1 MPAPILPLIEAV
13 THWPERGALIGLDLG
28 TKTIG
33 VAVSDPDRRLATGV
47 ETIHRKAFK
56 ADAAR
61 LLAISGERN
70 AVGFVLGLPINM
82 DGSEGPRAQSTRAFA
97 RNFSNLT
104 GLAIALW
111 DERLSTAAVERELI
125 GMDVSRARR
134 AEVIDEHAAM
144 FILQGALDRLA
155 TAARGPLRMAVVIS
169 ALLPVFLL
177 IVLGFILKRS
187 LMRLDTQWHGLERL
201 TYYVLFPTL
210 LIQTLVKADLS
221 SVPVAG
227 VGGALMLSALA
238 MSLLCLAL
246 RPVFSRWNIDG
257 PAFTSI
263 FQGATR
269 WQTYVALAVSS
280 NLFGHTGLALA
291 SVAMVAII
299 PLVNVFS
306 VSVLAHYA
314 APEKQSLRAIVMT
327 VLTNPLIWAC
337 AIGLAVN
344 VTHLP
349 LPQVW
354 HDVAEALGRSSLG
367 IGLLVTG
374 AGLQL
379 AGMFRPS
386 LAASIAVLLKL
397 ILMPVLGVALALW
410 FGISGSSL
418 VIVAVCSAV
427 PTSSSAYVLA
437 RQMGGDAPLLAQI
450 ITLQTILAAVTM
462 PIAIAL
468 VA

>member
-1 MPAPILPLIEAV
+1 
-13 THWPERGALIGLDLG
+13 
-28 TKTIG
+28 
-33 VAVSDPDRRLATGV
+33 
-47 ETIHRKAFK
+47 
-56 ADAAR
+56 
-61 LLAISGERN
+61 
-70 AVGFVLGLPINM
+70 
-82 DGSEGPRAQSTRAFA
+82 
-97 RNFSNLT
+97 
-104 GLAIALW
+104 
-111 DERLSTAAVERELI
+111 
-125 GMDVSRARR
+125 
-134 AEVIDEHAAM
+134 
-144 FILQGALDRLA
+144 
-155 TAARGPLRMAVVIS
+155 MAVVVS

-187 LMRLDTQWHGLERL
+187 LMPLDTQWHGLERL
-201 TYYVLFPTL
+201 TYYVLFPML
-210 LIQTLVKADLS
+210 LIQTLVKANLS

-227 VGGALMLSALA
+227 VGGALLVSALA

-246 RPVFSRWNIDG
+246 RPLLARWDIDG

-269 WQTYVALAVSS
+269 WQTYVALAVSG

-306 VSVLAHYA
+306 VAVLARYA
-314 APEKQSLRAIVMT
+314 SPEKQSARAIVMT
-327 VLTNPLIWAC
+327 VVRNPLIWAC

-344 VTHLP
+344 VTHVP
-349 LPQVW
+349 LPRIW
-354 HDVAEALGRSSLG
+354 HDVAEALSRSSLG

-374 AGLQL
+374 AGLHL
-379 AGMFRPS
+379 EGMFRPS
-386 LAASIAVLLKL
+386 LAASVAIFLKL
-397 ILMPVLGVALALW
+397 VLMPVLAIGLALR

-418 VIVAVCSAV
+418 VIVAACSAV
-427 PTSSSAYVLA
+427 PASSSAYVLA

-462 PIAIAL
+462 PIVIAL

>member
-1 MPAPILPLIEAV
+1 M
-13 THWPERGALIGLDLG
+13 
-28 TKTIG
+28 
-33 VAVSDPDRRLATGV
+33 
-47 ETIHRKAFK
+47 
-56 ADAAR
+56 AA
-61 LLAISGERN
+61 
-70 AVGFVLGLPINM
+70 
-82 DGSEGPRAQSTRAFA
+82 
-97 RNFSNLT
+97 
-104 GLAIALW
+104 
-111 DERLSTAAVERELI
+111 
-125 GMDVSRARR
+125 
-134 AEVIDEHAAM
+134 
-144 FILQGALDRLA
+144 
-155 TAARGPLRMAVVIS
+155 VIS

-177 IVLGFILKRS
+177 IVLGFILRRS

-246 RPVFSRWNIDG
+246 RPLFSRWNIDG

-386 LAASIAVLLKL
+386 LAASIAVFLKL

-462 PIAIAL
+462 PIVIAL
-468 VA
+468 VS

>member
-1 MPAPILPLIEAV
+1 
-13 THWPERGALIGLDLG
+13 
-28 TKTIG
+28 
-33 VAVSDPDRRLATGV
+33 
-47 ETIHRKAFK
+47 
-56 ADAAR
+56 
-61 LLAISGERN
+61 
-70 AVGFVLGLPINM
+70 
-82 DGSEGPRAQSTRAFA
+82 
-97 RNFSNLT
+97 
-104 GLAIALW
+104 
-111 DERLSTAAVERELI
+111 
-125 GMDVSRARR
+125 
-134 AEVIDEHAAM
+134 
-144 FILQGALDRLA
+144 
-155 TAARGPLRMAVVIS
+155 MAVVVS

-187 LMRLDTQWHGLERL
+187 LMRLDTQWHGLEQL

-227 VGGALMLSALA
+227 VGGALLLSALA

-246 RPVFSRWNIDG
+246 RPLFSRWNIDG

-269 WQTYVALAVSS
+269 WQTYVALAVAG
-280 NLFGHTGLALA
+280 NLYGNTGLALA

-314 APEKQSLRAIVMT
+314 SPKKQSVRTIVMT
-327 VLTNPLIWAC
+327 VVKNPLIWAC

-349 LPQVW
+349 LPNIW
-354 HDVAEALGRSSLG
+354 HEVAEALGRSSLG

-374 AGLQL
+374 AGLRL
-379 AGMFRPS
+379 EGLFRPS
-386 LAASIAVLLKL
+386 LAASVAVFLKL
-397 ILMPVLGVALALW
+397 VLMPVLGVGLALC

-418 VIVAVCSAV
+418 VIVAACSAV
-427 PTSSSAYVLA
+427 PSSSSAYVLA

-468 VA
+468 VK

>member
-1 MPAPILPLIEAV
+1 
-13 THWPERGALIGLDLG
+13 
-28 TKTIG
+28 
-33 VAVSDPDRRLATGV
+33 
-47 ETIHRKAFK
+47 
-56 ADAAR
+56 
-61 LLAISGERN
+61 
-70 AVGFVLGLPINM
+70 
-82 DGSEGPRAQSTRAFA
+82 
-97 RNFSNLT
+97 
-104 GLAIALW
+104 
-111 DERLSTAAVERELI
+111 
-125 GMDVSRARR
+125 
-134 AEVIDEHAAM
+134 
-144 FILQGALDRLA
+144 
-155 TAARGPLRMAVVIS
+155 MAVVIS

-349 LPQVW
+349 LPRVW

-462 PIAIAL
+462 PIVIAL
-468 VA
+468 VTATP

>member
-1 MPAPILPLIEAV
+1 
-13 THWPERGALIGLDLG
+13 
-28 TKTIG
+28 
-33 VAVSDPDRRLATGV
+33 
-47 ETIHRKAFK
+47 
-56 ADAAR
+56 
-61 LLAISGERN
+61 
-70 AVGFVLGLPINM
+70 
-82 DGSEGPRAQSTRAFA
+82 
-97 RNFSNLT
+97 
-104 GLAIALW
+104 
-111 DERLSTAAVERELI
+111 
-125 GMDVSRARR
+125 
-134 AEVIDEHAAM
+134 
-144 FILQGALDRLA
+144 
-155 TAARGPLRMAVVIS
+155 
-169 ALLPVFLL
+169 
-177 IVLGFILKRS
+177 
-187 LMRLDTQWHGLERL
+187 
-201 TYYVLFPTL
+201 
-210 LIQTLVKADLS
+210 
-221 SVPVAG
+221 
-227 VGGALMLSALA
+227 
-238 MSLLCLAL
+238 
-246 RPVFSRWNIDG
+246 
-257 PAFTSI
+257 
-263 FQGATR
+263 
-269 WQTYVALAVSS
+269 
-280 NLFGHTGLALA
+280 
-291 SVAMVAII
+291 
-299 PLVNVFS
+299 
-306 VSVLAHYA
+306 
-314 APEKQSLRAIVMT
+314 

-379 AGMFRPS
+379 AGVFRPS

-462 PIAIAL
+462 PIVIAL